1 MIHIVHINIYAVM
14 HTHTCPILID
24 KSKEIL
30 HHGWHDRIR
39 SWILNLKPL
48 ITRVFKETFSL
59 FFFFS
64 FKKNNKWIYRIIKRS
79 SSFSSPQK
87 KRRKKDNTLR
97 VFEEALIRE
106 TLSLHYCYVVV
117 INNSANLSNVY
128 DVPNYLSWASWL
140 NKLT

>member
-1 MIHIVHINIYAVM
+1 M
-14 HTHTCPILID
+14 HTHTCPFLID
-24 KSKEIL
+24 KSQEIL

-59 FFFFS
+59 FFS
-64 FKKNNKWIYRIIKRS
+64 FLFEKIISESIGSLRDPHRSAHPKKKE
-79 SSFSSPQK
+79 
-87 KRRKKDNTLR
+87 KKDNTLR

-128 DVPNYLSWASWL
+128 DVPN
-140 NKLT
+140 